1 MIFYAQ
7 FYPVIKIPLMK
18 ISNETKVGALTAVAI
33 TILILGFNFLKGTNL
48 TERNDIIYAVF
59 PNIQGLTPSNGVFI
73 HGLQVG
79 RVTELHESDKNLS
92 GIIVSISLN
101 KDINIPRNSIAT
113 INSDFLGS
121 TSIEIIMG
129 DNRTDFVRKG
139 DTLQST
145 AKMGMMAEISKS
157 LNPAINN
164 INTTLA
170 SLDVLIQKL
179 NATLDTDAK
188 NNLQNIFASLSSS
201 TKALDKMIHA
211 QSATLGNTLGNV
223 EKITGTIAQ
232 NSGKIDS
239 AIGHLE
245 KTTAHL
251 AQADFEETLQ
261 SVVKT
266 MNKLETTLSLVNS
279 KEGSV
284 GMLLNDR
291 KLYDEIRMTNRS
303 LTTLL
308 DDFRMHPKRYVS
320 VSVFGK
326 KAKGEPLMQPIY
338 DSIPGK

>member
-1 MIFYAQ
+1 
-7 FYPVIKIPLMK
+7 MK
-18 ISNETKVGALTAVAI
+18 ISNETKVGTLAAITI

-48 TERNDIIYAVF
+48 TERNDTIYAVF
-59 PNIQGLTPSNGVFI
+59 PDIQGLTPSNGVYI
-73 HGLQVG
+73 NGMQVG
-79 RVTELHESDKNLS
+79 RVKELRESDKDLS
-92 GIIVSISLN
+92 GIIVSFSLN
-101 KDINIPRNSIAT
+101 KDINIPKNSVAT

-121 TSIEIIMG
+121 TSMEIILG
-129 DNRTDFVRKG
+129 SNRADFVKKG
-139 DTLQST
+139 DTLQSSS
-145 AKMGMMAEISKS
+145 KMGMMAEISKS

-164 INTTLA
+164 INSALTALET
-170 SLDVLIQKL
+170 LIQKL
-179 NATLDTDAK
+179 NATLDTDTK
-188 NNLQNIFASLSSS
+188 NNLQHTIASLSSS
-201 TKALDKMIHA
+201 TRALDKMIQA
-211 QSATLGNTLGNV
+211 QSVTLGNTLGHV
-223 EKITGTIAQ
+223 EKITGTIAR

-245 KTTAHL
+245 KTSAHL
-251 AQADFEETLQ
+251 ADANFEETLQ

-279 KEGSV
+279 KEGSI

-308 DDFRMHPKRYVS
+308 DDFRLHPKRYVS